1 MSDGGGDSGLSLNST
16 TQVVVSVQ
24 DVNDNSPEFLE
35 RYYKIDI
42 LEAVVDEDEA
52 FLQNDQQSADDLLSN
67 LSDPEAAK
75 AAAKAAEAERASV
88 DRQWEELF
96 ENSTWDSFGAK
107 FDFAKNAGR
116 VREVFRTIAR
126 DPDSGPNGEVAY
138 KMKAGGAAEGKFQ
151 IDPRTGIVYAVGNIL
166 AGESYEMLIRWDIVI
181 RYIYGMPQIPTFAVP
196 TCQLAP
202 RSRGRREF

>member
-1 MSDGGGDSGLSLNST
+1 MSDDGNPVSLNST
-16 TQVVVSVQ
+16 TQVVVSVE
-24 DVNDNSPEFLE
+24 DVNDNSPVFLE

-52 FLQNDQQSADDLLSN
+52 FLQNDQQSADDLKTSAAD
-67 LSDPEAAK
+67 SEAAK

-116 VREVFRTIAR
+116 VKEVFRTIAR

-151 IDPRTGIVYAVGNIL
+151 IDSRTGIVYAVGNIL
-166 AGESYEMLIRWDIVI
+166 AGESYEMLIRWDLVI
-181 RYIYGMPQIPTFAVP
+181 
-196 TCQLAP
+196 
-202 RSRGRREF
+202 

>member
-1 MSDGGGDSGLSLNST
+1 MSDGDGGDPGLSLNST
-16 TQVVVSVQ
+16 TQVVVSVE

-116 VREVFRTIAR
+116 VKEVFRTIAR

-151 IDPRTGIVYAVGNIL
+151 IDSRTGIVYAVGNIL
-166 AGESYEMLIRWDIVI
+166 AGESYEMLIRWDLVI
-181 RYIYGMPQIPTFAVP
+181 RFNYILDMM
-196 TCQLAP
+196 
-202 RSRGRREF
+202 S

>member
-1 MSDGGGDSGLSLNST
+1 MYDDGDPSLNST
-16 TQVVVSVQ
+16 TQVVVSVE

-52 FLQNDQQSADDLLSN
+52 FLQNDQQNADDLLSN

-75 AAAKAAEAERASV
+75 AAAKAAKEAERTSV

-116 VREVFRTIAR
+116 VKEVFRTIAR

-151 IDPRTGIVYAVGNIL
+151 IHPKTGIVYAVGNIL
-166 AGESYEMLIRWDIVI
+166 AGESYEMLIRWVI
-181 RYIYGMPQIPTFAVP
+181 SFDR
-196 TCQLAP
+196 L
-202 RSRGRREF
+202 

>member
-1 MSDGGGDSGLSLNST
+1 MSDDGNPVSLNST
-16 TQVVVSVQ
+16 TQVVVSVE

-52 FLQNDQQSADDLLSN
+52 FLQNDQQSADDLKTS
-67 LSDPEAAK
+67 AADSE
-75 AAAKAAEAERASV
+75 AAAKAKAKAKAAKEAERASV

-116 VREVFRTIAR
+116 VKEVFRTIAR
-126 DPDSGPNGEVAY
+126 DPDSGPNGEIAY

-151 IDPRTGIVYAVGNIL
+151 IDSRTGIVYAVGNIL
-166 AGESYEMLIRWDIVI
+166 AGESYEMLIRWDLVI
-181 RYIYGMPQIPTFAVP
+181 RFNYILDMK
-196 TCQLAP
+196 
-202 RSRGRREF
+202 S